1 MYNYVNKI
9 NVGANQDKTEVLLSF
24 IQETPQFNVAQ
35 ADADG
40 NVTLQTN
47 IQSNNVADIVVT
59 GEFAKEI
66 ARLILSIVGE

>member
-1 MYNYVNKI
+1 MYSYVNKI
-9 NVGANQDKTEVLLSF
+9 NIGTNQDKTEVLLSL
-24 IQETPQFNVAQ
+24 IQETPQFNVPQ
-35 ADADG
+35 VDADG

-47 IQSNNVADIVVT
+47 IQNTNVADIVVT

>member
-24 IQETPQFNVAQ
+24 IQETPQFNAPHV
-35 ADADG
+35 DEDG
-40 NVTLQTN
+40 NVTLQAN

-66 ARLILSIVGE
+66 ARLIISIVGE

>member
-24 IQETPQFNVAQ
+24 IQETPQFNAPQVDEA
-35 ADADG
+35 G
-40 NVTLQTN
+40 NMTLQAN

-66 ARLILSIVGE
+66 ARLIISIVGE

>member
-24 IQETPQFNVAQ
+24 IQETPQFNVPQ
-35 ADADG
+35 VDADG